1 MISIFITCRMRGVRQ
16 DFCGEGLVCLVIK
29 YRKMQRTCFFLYFT
43 RIYSVKLVLFPF
55 NAKIEEQISYKT
67 V

>member
-1 MISIFITCRMRGVRQ
+1 MLLSV
-16 DFCGEGLVCLVIK
+16 
-29 YRKMQRTCFFLYFT
+29 FFFT
-43 RIYSVKLVLFPF
+43 RIYSVKLVYFPF

>member
-1 MISIFITCRMRGVRQ
+1 MQKEAYASFCIF
-16 DFCGEGLVCLVIK
+16 
-29 YRKMQRTCFFLYFT
+29 FT
-43 RIYSVKLVLFPF
+43 RIYSVKLVYFPF

>member
-1 MISIFITCRMRGVRQ
+1 MLLSV
-16 DFCGEGLVCLVIK
+16 
-29 YRKMQRTCFFLYFT
+29 FFFFT
-43 RIYSVKLVLFPF
+43 RIYSVKLVYFPF